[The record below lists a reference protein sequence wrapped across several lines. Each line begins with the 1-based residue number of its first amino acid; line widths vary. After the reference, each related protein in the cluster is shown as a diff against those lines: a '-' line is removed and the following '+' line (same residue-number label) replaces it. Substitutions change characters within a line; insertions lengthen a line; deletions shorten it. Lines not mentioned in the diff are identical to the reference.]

1 MSLTLTYLMQVY
13 AALHRRNTVGL
24 SVEALRPNA
33 TEAFAEATRLAADVV
48 SLCDELGV
56 PDGSRTTTQVSLAEH
71 GEHTNAGWQHRGY
84 RAATRVAAHV
94 SDAEL
99 ASRLVSEAAARLQV
113 RIDGPTWR
121 VAHDNP
127 AHGEAR
133 RGAAE
138 DARSRADE
146 YAVALGGRVGAVVSV
161 VEAGAIAP
169 GPEPRMYAVRQ
180 GYAEQDGVGRRRR
193 RRMQL
198 LEAAGSIKPDG
209 PQVSGTYREVGAV
222 RAHFLDR

>member
-1 MSLTLTYLMQVY
+1 MATVTVRGTG
-13 AALHRRNTVGL
+13 AATAQPDDVTVGL

-180 GYAEQDGVGRRRR
+180 EISA
-193 RRMQL
+193 MP
-198 LEAAGSIKPDG
+198 LEAGEHHVVA
-209 PQVSGTYREVGAV
+209 EVDVTFQLEQA
-222 RAHFLDR
+222 

>member
-1 MSLTLTYLMQVY
+1 MATVTVRGTG
-13 AALHRRNTVGL
+13 AATAQPDDVTVGL

-56 PDGSRTTTQVSLAEH
+56 PAGSRTTTQVSLAEH

-180 GYAEQDGVGRRRR
+180 EISP
-193 RRMQL
+193 MP
-198 LEAAGSIKPDG
+198 LEAGEHDVVA
-209 PQVSGTYREVGAV
+209 EVDV
-222 RAHFLDR
+222 TFQLDQA